1 MYIILVTCCKI
12 NMKKVFYESVYVKTV
27 DGKVLI
33 KDLLGGV
40 KELPNCYIEDVNID
54 KETLTLKC
62 VEN

>member
-1 MYIILVTCCKI
+1 
-12 NMKKVFYESVYVKTV
+12 MKKVFYESVYVKTV

-40 KELPNCYIEDVNID
+40 KEFPNCYIEDVNID
-54 KETLTLKC
+54 KEMLTLKY